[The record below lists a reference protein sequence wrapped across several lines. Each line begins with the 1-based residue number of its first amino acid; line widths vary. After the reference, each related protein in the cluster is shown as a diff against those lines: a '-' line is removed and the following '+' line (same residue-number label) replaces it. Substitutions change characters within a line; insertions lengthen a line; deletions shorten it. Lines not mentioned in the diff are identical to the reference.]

1 MTTSLEHLAA
11 SVGNALKNR
20 QLLLAT
26 AESCTGGGL
35 SYWITSIPN
44 SSQWFDRGFVTYSNA
59 AKIELL
65 GVNPLTLDTFGAVSE
80 PTVREMA
87 EKALVNSD
95 ADISIAITG
104 IAGPNGGTPDKP
116 VGTVWLAWARLNRPT
131 QTFVDVF
138 TGDRTK
144 IREKVIEKALTS
156 LLDLLNDSTAPTP
169 PDLLHR

>member
-1 MTTSLEHLAA
+1 MTATLQQLAKAVGESLRNQH
-11 SVGNALKNR
+11 
-20 QLLLAT
+20 LLLAT

-35 SYWITSIPN
+35 SFWITSIPD

-65 GVNPLTLDTFGAVSE
+65 GVNPVTLDTFGAVSE

-95 ADISIAITG
+95 ADVSIAITG
-104 IAGPNGGTPDKP
+104 IAGPSGGTPDKP
-116 VGTVWLAWARLNRPT
+116 VGTVWIAWARLNAPT

-138 TGDRTK
+138 IGNRAE
-144 IREKVIEKALTS
+144 IREKVIEKALYT
-156 LLDLLNDSTAPTP
+156 LLDLLNATAPSP
-169 PDLLHR
+169 PNH